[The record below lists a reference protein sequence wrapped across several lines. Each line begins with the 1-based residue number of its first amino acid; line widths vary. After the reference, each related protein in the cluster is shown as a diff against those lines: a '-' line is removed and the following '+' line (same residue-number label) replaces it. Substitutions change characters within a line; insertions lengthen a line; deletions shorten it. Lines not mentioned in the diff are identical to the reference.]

1 MTTRLLRSL
10 WLLIAT
16 AGLFLAGCSGDPLP
30 AKVRGEVLVDGQPL
44 AKGTIIFAVPGKPE
58 ATGVI
63 ENGKIISVGTFKAD
77 DGASVG
83 QAQVAVQA
91 IQVTAA
97 PAVLENPGDTK
108 SNTLASMSGQSLI
121 PVRYGNP
128 ATSGLSAELKAGPN
142 ELPKFEL
149 LSK

>member
-1 MTTRLLRSL
+1 MTNLALR
-10 WLLIAT
+10 
-16 AGLFLAGCSGDPLP
+16 AGCVFFLAAASVLTGCSSDPLP

-63 ENGKIISVGTFKAD
+63 ENGKIISVGTFKTD

-91 IQVTAA
+91 IQISAA
-97 PAVLENPGDTK
+97 PVVVENPGDTK

-121 PVRYGNP
+121 PARYGNP

-142 ELPKFEL
+142 EPKFEL

>member
-1 MTTRLLRSL
+1 MLLRFCC
-10 WLLIAT
+10 LLLSASV
-16 AGLFLAGCSGDPLP
+16 LFLAGCSKDPLP

-44 AKGTIIFAVPGKPE
+44 EKGTIIFAVPGKPE

-63 ENGKIISVGTFKAD
+63 ENGKIVSVGTFKTD

-91 IQVTAA
+91 IQITA
-97 PAVLENPGDTK
+97 PPVVVQNPGDTT

-121 PVRYGNP
+121 PTRYGNP
-128 ATSGLSAELKAGPN
+128 ATSGLSADLKAGPN
-142 ELPKFEL
+142 EPKFEL
-149 LSK
+149 QSK

>member
-10 WLLIAT
+10 CLFIAT
-16 AGLFLAGCSGDPLP
+16 VGLCLTGCSGDPLP

-63 ENGKIISVGTFKAD
+63 ENGKIISVGTFKSD

-97 PAVLENPGDTK
+97 PVVLENPGDTK

-128 ATSGLSAELKAGPN
+128 ATSGLSADLKAGPN
-142 ELPKFEL
+142 EPKFEL